1 VVAGGAGGYGI
12 DSIGRKSILRQSAAT
27 PGSIKRLGYVLG
39 LGGAVL
45 ALLLALPLEFASGR
59 PLNFDIVALPLTAA
73 VLLALLIAFLR
84 VKEGYRRLEDL
95 TFVVLAS
102 FFLAKL
108 ALSLYGSS
116 GGGLDVN
123 DHLGEFGF
131 WFPTLYAS
139 ILFIRSVDNGWRIA
153 VGHFVLSLLVGVP
166 YAVQA
171 IASGRN
177 LSVVYSLSQL
187 YLSSSVAIATV
198 IVFVRHTESLV
209 RAKSEMEQLAHTDF
223 VTELGNRRKMERL
236 LQQEVR
242 RAERYGGDLSLLLLD
257 LDNFKRVN
265 DRYGHPVGD
274 EVLRELSALLL
285 AESRSA
291 DHIGRWGGEEF
302 IMILP
307 STACEAA
314 RGLAERIVAR
324 VSGHEFERVGKVT
337 VSVGGACLGLGEQ
350 RERLIER
357 ADAALYQAK
366 EAGRNRVMVSDTTG
380 PAALP

>member
-1 VVAGGAGGYGI
+1 
-12 DSIGRKSILRQSAAT
+12 
-27 PGSIKRLGYVLG
+27 
-39 LGGAVL
+39 VL
-45 ALLLALPLEFASGR
+45 ALLLALPLELAGGR
-59 PLNFDIVALPLTAA
+59 PQDFDIFALPLTAA

-84 VKEGYRRLEDL
+84 VKEGFRRLEDL
-95 TFVVLAS
+95 TFVVLAT

-116 GGGLDVN
+116 GDGLDVS
-123 DHLGEFGF
+123 DHLGEFGV

-139 ILFIRSVDNGWRIA
+139 ILFIRGVDNGWRIA
-153 VGHFVLSLLVGVP
+153 VGHFVLSLLIGVP
-166 YAVQA
+166 FAA
-171 IASGRN
+171 RAMLSGGN

-198 IVFVRHTESLV
+198 IVFVRYTESLV
-209 RAKSEMEQLAHTDF
+209 RAKSEMEHLAHTDF

-236 LQQEVR
+236 LLQEVR
-242 RAERYGGDLSLLLLD
+242 RTERYGGDLSLLLLD

-274 EVLRELSALLL
+274 EVLREVSALLL

-307 STACEAA
+307 STACNAA

-324 VSGHEFERVGKVT
+324 VNGHEFERVGHVT
-337 VSVGGACLGLGEQ
+337 LSVGGASLGLGEQ
-350 RERLIER
+350 PERLIER
-357 ADAALYQAK
+357 ADSALYQAK
-366 EAGRNRVMVSDTTG
+366 EAGRNRVVVSETPSRPPDPE
-380 PAALP
+380 PATEAPAGAQSL

>member
-1 VVAGGAGGYGI
+1 M
-12 DSIGRKSILRQSAAT
+12 
-27 PGSIKRLGYVLG
+27 GYVLG

-45 ALLLALPLEFASGR
+45 ALLLALPLEFAGGG
-59 PLNFDIVALPLTAA
+59 PHAFDIIALPLTAA
-73 VLLALLIAFLR
+73 VLLALLVAFLR
-84 VKEGYRRLEDL
+84 AKEGYRRLEDL

-116 GGGLDVN
+116 GGALDVN
-123 DHLGEFGF
+123 DNLGEFGF

-139 ILFIRSVDNGWRIA
+139 ILFIRGVDNGWRIA
-153 VGHFVLSLLVGVP
+153 TGHFVLSLLIGVP
-166 YAVQA
+166 FAATA
-171 IASGRN
+171 IVFGGD
-177 LSVVYSLSQL
+177 LSAVYSLSQL

-198 IVFVRHTESLV
+198 IIFVRYTESLV
-209 RAKSEMEQLAHTDF
+209 RAKSEMEHLAHTDF

-242 RAERYGGDLSLLLLD
+242 RAERYGDDLSLLLLD

-274 EVLRELSALLL
+274 EVLREVSALLL
-285 AESRSA
+285 AESRST

-307 STACEAA
+307 STARDAA
-314 RGLAERIVAR
+314 RTLAERIVAR

-337 VSVGGACLGLGEQ
+337 VSVGGACLALGEQ

-357 ADAALYQAK
+357 ADGALYRAK
-366 EAGRNRVMVSDTTG
+366 EAGRNRVVVSETAE
-380 PAALP
+380 PAALH